1 MQSGKHW
8 LNQKRFTVYPRL
20 AVATQSFIASIWF
33 LLVKQKVDLKGQP
46 LGNDFIAYWS
56 ASYLALA
63 GRAADAYNT
72 PLLTKAENIA
82 VPASHLTF
90 FWLYPPTFY
99 MVVLPLAAM
108 PYLLSC
114 FVFMFATL
122 ACYVFVFRRV
132 IKGKA
137 AMWCLAGF
145 PGLCLNLFDGQNAF
159 LTGALAGAGLICME
173 SRPILAGVF
182 MGLLV
187 IKPHLLLLFPV
198 ALVAIRAWRTLFSAA
213 VTAIAF
219 IGLSAAVLGMATW
232 KAFFA
237 NVVVVRAYLEQGLLP
252 WQKMPTVF
260 AFLRILHAPVAAAYV
275 VQGIGAAAAVSAV
288 WYVWRR
294 SRDWQL
300 RSAALMTATFLVT
313 PYVMDYDMAWLA
325 FPIAWLALIGLRDG
339 WLPGEREVLV
349 ACWILPLFVAPLAA
363 GYFVQVGPFPIAAML
378 WLTVRRARAA
388 QQSPVVGEVRSTE
401 FEEGRVASGGVSP

>member
-1 MQSGKHW
+1 MRPGEHW
-8 LNQKRFTVYPRL
+8 LNKKRFTVYPRL
-20 AVATQSFIASIWF
+20 AVVTQSVIASIWF

-46 LGNDFIAYWS
+46 LGNDFLAYWS

-63 GRAADAYNT
+63 GHAADAYNT
-72 PLLTKAENIA
+72 SLLIKAEQIA

-99 MVVLPLAAM
+99 MVVLPLALM
-108 PYLLSC
+108 PYLLAC
-114 FVFMFATL
+114 CVFMFSTL
-122 ACYVFVFRRV
+122 ACYVLVFRRV
-132 IKGKA
+132 VKGKA

-159 LTGALAGAGLICME
+159 LTGALAGAGLICIE

-198 ALVAIRAWRTLFSAA
+198 ALVALRAWRTLFSAA

-219 IGLSAAVLGMATW
+219 IGISAVVLGLDTW

-252 WQKMPTVF
+252 WQKMPTLF
-260 AFLRILHAPVAAAYV
+260 AFLRILHAPVAAAYL
-275 VQGIGAAAAVSAV
+275 VQVLGAAAAVLAV

-294 SRDWQL
+294 SSDWQL
-300 RSAALMTATFLVT
+300 RGAALMTATFLVT
-313 PYVMDYDMAWLA
+313 PYVMDYDLAWLA
-325 FPIAWLALIGLRDG
+325 FPIAWMALIGLRDG

-349 ACWILPLFVAPLAA
+349 ACWILPLFVAPLAT
-363 GYFVQVGPFPIAAML
+363 GFFVQVGPFPIAAML
-378 WLTVRRARAA
+378 WLTLRRAKALQPLAVERK
-388 QQSPVVGEVRSTE
+388 VRSTE
-401 FEEGRVASGGVSP
+401 FEEGRIASGGVSP